1 MAKRKIGKCR
11 RNARRAQALKNAR
24 DEDRFEADKVK
35 AEIREKGTQKE
46 LIRVPHSFII
56 HSGSVGRYLRELERD
71 LRKVMEPN
79 TASKLQI
86 LKRNNLK
93 DFIVNGAVLGV
104 THVMV
109 LTRSENSVHFRIIRS
124 PQGPTVY
131 FKVKEYTLARDVRH
145 DQKRSYIMP
154 EMFQSAP
161 LVVMNGFNNP
171 EKKHLQLVQSMVQ
184 NMFPV
189 MNVDTLK
196 LSKVKRCVLWNYNE
210 EEDTIEFRHYSIK
223 SVPAGVNKTT
233 KKLLQS
239 KVPNLANYKDISDY
253 FLNPGQL
260 SESEFE
266 GEQKEVE
273 LTQDLASR
281 GCKAG
286 LKTNLRLIELGPR
299 MKLQLYKVYE
309 GVDEGEMLYHAYIK
323 KSAQEVAAIRAKLPS
338 LKKKKLRYEKNVEH
352 RVIRRLK
359 ITEDKKQEIE
369 ERKKSETEKLARKQA
384 QVTGHNVED
393 PDEEARKHEEKR
405 KARQEKREKEGKVVK
420 KKKGGKGGRKGGA
433 RKAGAPGGTKSPA
446 AGGKRFGGASS
457 GGFAAKKKGGRA
469 PLAMSMKSKPKFKR
483 N

>member
-1 MAKRKIGKCR
+1 MVKKRRIGKCR
-11 RNARRAQALKNAR
+11 RNARKAQALKNAR
-24 DEDRFEADKVK
+24 DEDRIEVEKVK
-35 AEIREKGTQKE
+35 AEIREQGTQKE

-56 HSGSVGRYLRELERD
+56 HSGSVGRYIRELERD
-71 LRKVMEPN
+71 LRRVMEPN
-79 TASKLQI
+79 TASNLQV

-131 FKVKEYTLARDVRH
+131 FKVKEYTLARDVRSH
-145 DQKRSYIMP
+145 QKRSYIMP

-171 EKKHLQLVQSMVQ
+171 EKKHLQLVQTMVQ

-210 EEDTIEFRHYSIK
+210 EDDTIEFRHYSIK

-239 KVPNLANYKDISDY
+239 KIPNLANYKDISDY

-299 MKLQLYKVYE
+299 MKMQLYKVYE
-309 GVDEGEMLYHAYIK
+309 GVDEGEMLYHAYVK
-323 KSAQEVAAIRAKLPS
+323 KSSEEIAALRARLPA
-338 LKKKKLRYEKNVEH
+338 LKKRRLRHEKNVEH

-359 ITEDKKQEIE
+359 AVDD
-369 ERKKSETEKLARKQA
+369 RKKEDEEAERSQTERLARKQA

-393 PDEEARKHEEKR
+393 PEEEARKYEEKR
-405 KARQEKREKEGKVVK
+405 KARQEKREKEGKGKKALK
-420 KKKGGKGGRKGGA
+420 KKKKAGGKGKRPVGA
-433 RKAGAPGGTKSPA
+433 KKA
-446 AGGKRFGGASS
+446 GGAS
-457 GGFAAKKKGGRA
+457 AAGIAKRKKGAKRE
-469 PLAMSMKSKPKFKR
+469 PLAMSLKSKSKFKR
-483 N
+483 K